1 MAQSRTRPQLN
12 ADFLAIMVRGVSA
25 IVSASDPDLV
35 PSVMRA
41 VGSQV
46 SAEGEHVTVYL
57 NQSQSRQLLRNV
69 ATTDRLAVVFSEPST
84 HRTVQLKARGVR
96 VREASEADVP
106 ALQAYLASMTVEL
119 GKIGIGPTLV
129 AAMLAHRLDD
139 VVALEFSPEE
149 AFDQTPGPRAGQPIA
164 RAA

>member
-1 MAQSRTRPQLN
+1 M
-12 ADFLAIMVRGVSA
+12 MVRGVSV
-25 IVSASDPDLV
+25 IVSASDPALV

-46 SAEGEHVTVYL
+46 SSSGEHITVYL
-57 NQSQSRQLLRNV
+57 NRSQSAQLLRNV
-69 ATTDRLAVVFSEPST
+69 ATTDRLAVVFSEPCT

-96 VREASEADVP
+96 LREAAETDVA
-106 ALQAYLASMTVEL
+106 ALEQYLNSMKAEL
-119 GKIGIGPTLV
+119 FRIGIAPALV

-164 RAA
+164 RPA